1 MKNLPIILKEEL
13 NILETSKKGTLT
25 LDCNDFKK
33 FGIEE
38 RPFNL
43 SAVPTFHYN
52 NEKKKEAIYEIKA
65 AWKHSFS
72 KGNISGGNIYFR
84 IVDIDLIKKELDID
98 NADFAEMFNYKNAN
112 SFATSSAYK
121 RILKGLVAFY
131 KLIKESENIQP

>member
-1 MKNLPIILKEEL
+1 MKNLPIVLKEEL
-13 NILETSKKGTLT
+13 NILQTSKKGTLV
-25 LDCNDFKK
+25 LDCNDFEK
-33 FGIEE
+33 FGLEE

-43 SAVPTFHYN
+43 SAVPIINGHT
-52 NEKKKEAIYEIKA
+52 KKLIYEIKA

-121 RILKGLVAFY
+121 RILKGLVSFY